1 MTDAQIIEQLLLAM
15 HEVFKLPNIEFAA
28 GQNLR
33 DFFGFDSV
41 QFVSLILLLE
51 ERFGVT
57 FAEPDVDSIN
67 VVGDLFRLLRGKVPA
82 TAAA

>member
-1 MTDAQIIEQLLLAM
+1 MTDDQIVQQLVAAM
-15 HEVFKLPNIEFAA
+15 REVFKLPNIGYVPE
-28 GQNLR
+28 QNLR

-57 FAEPDVDSIN
+57 FAEPEVDSIN
-67 VVGDLFRLLRGKVPA
+67 VVGDLFRLLRAKRPA
-82 TAAA
+82 SAAA